1 MSSTIDTKANA
12 NEVAANEVAANE
24 IAANEIAANEIAA
37 NEVAANEIAAN
48 EVAANEIADQEEC
61 QQLKNIKFKNMLIN
75 GVSQTKQKVQSK
87 KENIDLFLDKESKLN
102 KKESWNKLDKTDK
115 IKRIIDYV
123 NQSAAKFSLNTT
135 EIEEYRRY
143 LIDCLDKKKLQHV
156 KDVQYDVTNGKI
168 IIIPNLLFN
177 TVNRKFTFKRNE
189 KKTSTV
195 KSLGSGDKTKK
206 VIIDK

>member
-1 MSSTIDTKANA
+1 
-12 NEVAANEVAANE
+12 
-24 IAANEIAANEIAA
+24 
-37 NEVAANEIAAN
+37 
-48 EVAANEIADQEEC
+48 
-61 QQLKNIKFKNMLIN
+61 MLIN